1 MTGTPSRTA
10 TASPRGGV
18 GRKLKA
24 KPRPEGYKSHM
35 RRSCDGRGSVG
46 FRSPMSLGSADV
58 DATGIWGEGHASYP
72 GRSDGLP
79 NQPEGSSYL
88 IDRCGEPGDQ
98 PWPMDRRAWRSWE
111 RTQEAQ
117 GRGTEG
123 SIRLEGSR
131 GSTMGR
137 QKSAEAENH
146 CVAWERAEHIKPN
159 RYGAFDG

>member
-1 MTGTPSRTA
+1 MTGTPTRTA

-24 KPRPEGYKSHM
+24 KPWPEVYKSHM
-35 RRSCDGRGSVG
+35 RRSFDGRGSVG
-46 FRSPMSLGSADV
+46 FRSPMSLGSAGV
-58 DATGIWGEGHASYP
+58 DATGMWGEGHASYP

-79 NQPEGSSYL
+79 NQTEGNSYP
-88 IDRCGEPGDQ
+88 IDRCGEAGYHPR
-98 PWPMDRRAWRSWE
+98 PLDRRAWRPWE

-117 GRGTEG
+117 GRGTEWAR
-123 SIRLEGSR
+123 RLEGSR
-131 GSTMGR
+131 GPAMGR

-146 CVAWERAEHIKPN
+146 GVAWERAEHSKPN